1 MDRLIGSAAFSA
13 ALLSLTL
20 AACGGGGG
28 TNAAPASSDG
38 GTSTPTVQGIST
50 PSSVS
55 VVTAK
60 NAAQ

>member
-1 MDRLIGSAAFSA
+1 MDRFTGSAAFTA

-20 AACGGGGG
+20 TACGGGGG
-28 TNAAPASSDG
+28 GTDTAPAPSG
-38 GTSTPTVQGIST
+38 GGGPTTTVQGVST

-60 NAAQ
+60 NAQ